1 MSKEDNTI
9 YKKIASNF
17 SGTREQLLKLLGII
31 TPENPQEVQE
41 SIDYSSMKVTE
52 LKDIAKA
59 RGHKGYSTL
68 KKAELIDLLTNN
80 G

>member
-31 TPENPQEVQE
+31 TPETPAKEE
-41 SIDYSSMKVTE
+41 SIDYSSMKVAE
-52 LKDIAKA
+52 LKDVAKA
-59 RGHKGYSTL
+59 RGLKGYSTL
-68 KKAELIDLLTNN
+68 KKAELIELLTNN

>member
-1 MSKEDNTI
+1 MSTV

-31 TPENPQEVQE
+31 TPENPVQEE
-41 SIDYSSMKVTE
+41 SIDFSSMKVAE

-59 RGHKGYSTL
+59 RGLKGYSTL
-68 KKAELIDLLTNN
+68 KKAELIELLTNN
-80 G
+80 D

>member
-1 MSKEDNTI
+1 MSTV

-31 TPENPQEVQE
+31 TPENPVQEE
-41 SIDYSSMKVTE
+41 SIDFSSMKVTE

-59 RGHKGYSTL
+59 RGLKGYSTL
-68 KKAELIDLLTNN
+68 KKAELIELLTNN

>member
-1 MSKEDNTI
+1 MSTV

-31 TPENPQEVQE
+31 TPENPVQEE
-41 SIDYSSMKVTE
+41 SIDFSSMKVTE

-59 RGHKGYSTL
+59 RGLKGYSTL
-68 KKAELIDLLTNN
+68 KKAELIELLTNN
-80 G
+80 D

>member
-1 MSKEDNTI
+1 MSTNDTI

>member
-1 MSKEDNTI
+1 MSTNDTI
-9 YKKIASNF
+9 YKKTASNF

>member
-1 MSKEDNTI
+1 MSTNDTI

-68 KKAELIDLLTNN
+68 KKAELIDLLTNK

>member
-1 MSKEDNTI
+1 MSTNDTI

-68 KKAELIDLLTNN
+68 KKAELIDLMTNN